1 MKYTILTLIWSL
13 FVVNISAQQYSN
25 KFEFKIGTGIVLIEK
40 GTYNSSFEN
49 EIGYK
54 LNKLLAASMAIS
66 TGRSFDSSVEHN
78 DYLQGGLNIFISPWK
93 NINRNNFKLG
103 IGYALMNRSKTNL
116 HNIFEE
122 SKYCKEYIYT
132 SNVVNGINFILEND
146 YKINSLFTAGGKIY
160 LGMFERSD
168 LTYGAMLHFGIAL

>member
-93 NINRNNFKLG
+93 NINRNNFKIG
-103 IGYALMNRSKTNL
+103 IG
-116 HNIFEE
+116 
-122 SKYCKEYIYT
+122 
-132 SNVVNGINFILEND
+132 
-146 YKINSLFTAGGKIY
+146 
-160 LGMFERSD
+160 
-168 LTYGAMLHFGIAL
+168 